1 MVGEA
6 IAGRRDEVFLAS
18 KVLPSNASRRGTV
31 TACERS
37 LARLGTDHLDL
48 YLLHWPG
55 EPPLADTIAAFGELA
70 ASGEIR
76 AWGLSNFDEA
86 DLAAALAAGG
96 GGRPASDQA
105 RSPLQGRAVGR

>member
-6 IAGRRDEVFLAS
+6 IAGRRVEVFLARQ
-18 KVLPSNASRRGTV
+18 VLPSSASRRGTV

-55 EPPLADTIAAFGELA
+55 EHPLADTIAAFEELA
-70 ASGEIR
+70 ASGKIR
-76 AWGLSNFDEA
+76 AWGLSNFDEE
-86 DLAAALAAGG
+86 DLAAPLAAGG
-96 GGRPASDQA
+96 GGRPASHP
-105 RSPLQGRAVGR
+105 PLPHLQQP